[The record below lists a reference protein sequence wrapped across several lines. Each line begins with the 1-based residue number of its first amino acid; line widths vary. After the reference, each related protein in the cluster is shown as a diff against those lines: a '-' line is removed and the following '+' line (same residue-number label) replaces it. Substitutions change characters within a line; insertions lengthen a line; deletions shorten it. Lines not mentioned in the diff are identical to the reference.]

1 MLIIHRYEIQQI
13 FHSLNLLLK
22 YYTGQKGRSVCDEFA
37 WFVGSRG
44 PLFTINSLVYRSPQ
58 VNWPF
63 KERPQHSLVKVIVRV
78 Y

>member
-37 WFVGSRG
+37 WFVGVVDLCLQSTALCTGIR
-44 PLFTINSLVYRSPQ
+44 R
-58 VNWPF
+58 
-63 KERPQHSLVKVIVRV
+63 
-78 Y
+78 